1 MASKI
6 KVDQIEGAA
15 GTTVTLPSGQTLDL
29 SSGTVT
35 LPNNAV
41 DLSSAKVTG
50 TLGSANL
57 PTVPATKGGTGLTSL
72 GSANQVLRTNSSAN
86 ALEFADPA
94 GGGLANSGSGQNVY
108 KHVLTSTVNINVT
121 SYTDTGMDLSGFSAL
136 SANTDFIVHFIE
148 SRREESWNQTGG
160 LHMYSVDN
168 GSNWIDLNETM
179 DEYDTGSQ
187 SYGEASA
194 YQTKSAT
201 YYLSFTSGQTPRFKV
216 RGRKFGGSNA
226 YMLNYTGNG
235 TGGNYRSSIIAIAVT
250 P

>member
-41 DLSSAKVTG
+41 DLSSSKVTG
-50 TLGSANL
+50 TLGTSNL

-108 KHVLTSTVNINVT
+108 KSKFSSSTNITST
-121 SYTDTGMDLSGFSAL
+121 SFTDTGLELSGFSAL
-136 SANTDFIVHFIE
+136 SANTDFIVMFNE
-148 SRREESWNQTGG
+148 DRREQDWNQTFGA
-160 LHMYSVDN
+160 HFYSTDN
-168 GSNWIDLNETM
+168 GSNWNKLGETAGKH
-179 DEYDTGSQ
+179 DNGGDSTPENLAHGVQ
-187 SYGEASA
+187 SA
-194 YQTKSAT
+194 Q
-201 YYLSFTSGQTPRFKV
+201 YYISFTSGQTPRFKV
-216 RGRKFGGSNA
+216 QGRQASGSN
-226 YMLNYTGNG
+226 NYFINYA
-235 TGGNYRSSIIAIAVT
+235 GGIGSSIIAIKVD